1 MFLRFFRHGHSDRQS
16 EFEANGKH
24 HASLEG
30 GARFLVTPAR
40 QGASSPC
47 VRVTEDLR
55 KQPSISDPFHD
66 PGLPTE
72 LCVPAH
78 RLMWSV
84 PSRGPEFLHGGNVI
98 PRVFTSG
105 CDARD
110 GPFGRVSDSR
120 AVRPPATK
128 QRNVNHVCMELMA
141 TKECSRPLS
150 RELLRPRA
158 GKRSEGGLT
167 LSSAA
172 RRRKL
177 SARKG
182 LCR

>member
-47 VRVTEDLR
+47 VRVTEDLQ

-84 PSRGPEFLHGGNVI
+84 PSRGLEFLHGGNVI
-98 PRVFTSG
+98 PRVFASG
-105 CDARD
+105 CDACD

-120 AVRPPATK
+120 AVRPPAWS
-128 QRNVNHVCMELMA
+128 
-141 TKECSRPLS
+141 SRP
-150 RELLRPRA
+150 
-158 GKRSEGGLT
+158 
-167 LSSAA
+167 
-172 RRRKL
+172 RK
-177 SARKG
+177 SARARSHASSSVREPANAAKEV
-182 LCR
+182 